1 MPFFILIAFLLL
13 PLIEIASIIQVG
25 RWIGVLPTL
34 ALLVA
39 FACLGLYL
47 IRSQSIL
54 LSGRLVEAMR
64 QGVPPEKPLL
74 DSGVVSFA
82 GILFMIP
89 GFITDIFALLLLI
102 PLARRQIWRGIAFV
116 VRSRF
121 RTREAS
127 AQREKSAYS
136 RRDDVIDV
144 EYTEVPPESD
154 RKPHADKRE
163 SPWRR
168 SR

>member
-13 PLIEIASIIQVG
+13 PLIEVASIIQVS

-34 ALLVA
+34 TLLVA

-54 LSGRLVEAMR
+54 LGGRIVEAMR

-74 DSGVVSFA
+74 DSGVVSLA
-82 GILFMIP
+82 GFLFMIP
-89 GFITDIFALLLLI
+89 GFVTDILALLLLI

-121 RTREAS
+121 RTWEAS
-127 AQREKSAYS
+127 AQRGKTGHS
-136 RRDDVIDV
+136 RHDDVIDV
-144 EYTEVPPESD
+144 EYTEVPPEKDGKQGQGSQD
-154 RKPHADKRE
+154 
-163 SPWRR
+163 SPWRTPR
-168 SR
+168 